1 MQNVNRQMRRV
12 YDIILAS
19 KETKNILKGDIKMV
33 RRTYNNFLRAME
45 ILQNQ
50 AYMTPGRAER
60 KTREIFDAVEYDRK
74 IRKVKSTVE
83 DYLVAEINIANNN
96 I

>member
-1 MQNVNRQMRRV
+1 
-12 YDIILAS
+12 
-19 KETKNILKGDIKMV
+19 MV
-33 RRTYNNFLRAME
+33 KRTYNNFLLTME

-50 AYMTPGRAER
+50 AYMTEGQAEER
-60 KTREIFDAVEYDRK
+60 TRQIFDWVEYDRK
-74 IRKVKSTVE
+74 VRKVKSTVE

>member
-1 MQNVNRQMRRV
+1 
-12 YDIILAS
+12 
-19 KETKNILKGDIKMV
+19 MV
-33 RRTYNNFLRAME
+33 RRTYNNFLLTME

-50 AYMTPGRAER
+50 AYMTPGQAEER
-60 KTREIFDAVEYDRK
+60 TRQIFDWVEYDRK
-74 IRKVKSTVE
+74 VRKVKSTVE

>member
-1 MQNVNRQMRRV
+1 
-12 YDIILAS
+12 
-19 KETKNILKGDIKMV
+19 MV
-33 RRTYNNFLRAME
+33 KRTYNNFLRAME

-50 AYMTPGRAER
+50 AYMTEGQAEER
-60 KTREIFDAVEYDRK
+60 TRQIFDWVEYDRK
-74 IRKVKSTVE
+74 VRKVKSTVE

>member
-1 MQNVNRQMRRV
+1 
-12 YDIILAS
+12 
-19 KETKNILKGDIKMV
+19 MV
-33 RRTYNNFLRAME
+33 KRTYNNFLRAME

-50 AYMTPGRAER
+50 AYMTQADAER
-60 KTREIFDAVEYDRK
+60 KTRQIFDWVEYDRK
-74 IRKVKSTVE
+74 VRKVKSTVE

>member
-1 MQNVNRQMRRV
+1 
-12 YDIILAS
+12 
-19 KETKNILKGDIKMV
+19 MV
-33 RRTYNNFLRAME
+33 RRTYNNFLLAME

-50 AYMTPGRAER
+50 AYMTPGQAEER
-60 KTREIFDAVEYDRK
+60 TRQIFDWVEYDRK
-74 IRKVKSTVE
+74 VRKVKSTVE

>member
-1 MQNVNRQMRRV
+1 
-12 YDIILAS
+12 
-19 KETKNILKGDIKMV
+19 MV
-33 RRTYNNFLRAME
+33 KRTYKNFMYAIA

-50 AYMTPGRAER
+50 AYMTEGQAEER
-60 KTREIFDAVEYDRK
+60 TRQIFDWVEYDRK
-74 IRKVKSTVE
+74 VRKVKTTVE

>member
-1 MQNVNRQMRRV
+1 MVKKT
-12 YDIILAS
+12 Y
-19 KETKNILKGDIKMV
+19 KNFMYTMG
-33 RRTYNNFLRAME
+33 

-50 AYMTPGRAER
+50 AYMTEGQAEER
-60 KTREIFDAVEYDRK
+60 TRQIFDWVEYDRK
-74 IRKVKSTVE
+74 VRKVKSTVE

>member
-1 MQNVNRQMRRV
+1 
-12 YDIILAS
+12 
-19 KETKNILKGDIKMV
+19 MV

-50 AYMTPGRAER
+50 AYMTEGQAEE
-60 KTREIFDAVEYDRK
+60 KTRQIFDWVEYDRK
-74 IRKVKSTVE
+74 VRKVKSTVE

>member
-1 MQNVNRQMRRV
+1 MVKKT
-12 YDIILAS
+12 Y
-19 KETKNILKGDIKMV
+19 KNFIY
-33 RRTYNNFLRAME
+33 TME

-50 AYMTPGRAER
+50 AYMTPGRAEQ
-60 KTREIFDAVEYDRK
+60 KTREIFDAVEYERK
-74 IRKVKSTVE
+74 VRKVKSTVE

>member
-1 MQNVNRQMRRV
+1 
-12 YDIILAS
+12 
-19 KETKNILKGDIKMV
+19 
-33 RRTYNNFLRAME
+33 ME

-50 AYMTPGRAER
+50 AYMTPGQAEER
-60 KTREIFDAVEYDRK
+60 TRQIFDWVEYDRK
-74 IRKVKSTVE
+74 VRKVKSTVE

>member
-1 MQNVNRQMRRV
+1 MVKKTYQNFM
-12 YDIILAS
+12 Y
-19 KETKNILKGDIKMV
+19 TMG
-33 RRTYNNFLRAME
+33 

-50 AYMTPGRAER
+50 AYMTEGQAEER
-60 KTREIFDAVEYDRK
+60 TRQIFDWVEYDRK
-74 IRKVKSTVE
+74 VRKVKSTVE

>member
-1 MQNVNRQMRRV
+1 
-12 YDIILAS
+12 
-19 KETKNILKGDIKMV
+19 MV
-33 RRTYNNFLRAME
+33 RRTYNNFLLAME

-50 AYMTPGRAER
+50 AYMTPGQAEER
-60 KTREIFDAVEYDRK
+60 TRQIFDAVEYDRK
-74 IRKVKSTVE
+74 VRKVKSTVE